1 MLDLALWL
9 DPIDGNNP
17 SGRDLREDP
26 EFDALGRLLQ
36 QRVDIVRDDRNN
48 PVSMTVVPV
57 DWAAVLSKAD
67 TLRARGRDLRLLVI
81 VTRALFNERGIGG
94 LAEGLTLLA
103 KTCDLHWDSLHPA
116 LRLAGR
122 PMEAAQRR
130 IAALRS
136 VEIDAGAWKKRDK
149 DKDEFDRERPEGVL
163 GELRCRVFFN
173 SRDFGPVTGRDL
185 EQGGLDGPTMLAEA
199 VAGLPEAERASR
211 LQEHNALVDR
221 VRNTCVAQIVGP
233 PPEVLASLPEDAR
246 AVEAERTRASRAEME
261 QTIVDIRAT
270 LAALD
275 EVERV
280 FGAKLGEPVSMPA
293 LRRALDRIQATL
305 ERSAAGAAK
314 LGGPAAVPA
323 AASEAAGAAPAVAP
337 VVAAAPAVPGQITSR
352 EEVVACLDRIIEF
365 YDRTEPSS
373 PVPFLARRLRRMVP
387 MDFLTLIEDLAPSGL
402 KEFRQ
407 LAGLND
413 DKK

>member
-17 SGRDLREDP
+17 SGQDLREDP

-48 PVSMTVVPV
+48 PVSKSVVPV

-94 LAEGLTLLA
+94 LAEGLTLVA

-116 LRLAGR
+116 LRPASR
-122 PMEAAQRR
+122 PTEAAQRR
-130 IAALRS
+130 IAALGAL
-136 VEIDAGAWKKRDK
+136 ELDAGAWQKR
-149 DKDEFDRERPEGVL
+149 ELDRERPEGVL

-185 EQGGLDGPTMLAEA
+185 EQAALDGQTMLAEA
-199 VAGLPEAERASR
+199 IAGLPEKERASR
-211 LQEHNALVDR
+211 LQQHTALVDR
-221 VRNTCVAQIVGP
+221 VRKCCVAQIAGP
-233 PPEVLASLPEDAR
+233 PPEMLAQLPEDAR
-246 AVEAERTRASRAEME
+246 AVEAERTRTSRAEME
-261 QTIVDIRAT
+261 RLIADLRDA
-270 LAALD
+270 LAALA

-280 FGAKLGEPVSMPA
+280 FGAKLGEPLSMPT
-293 LRRALDRIQATL
+293 LRRALERVQATV
-305 ERSAAGAAK
+305 ERSAASAAK
-314 LGGPAAVPA
+314 LVQPAQSAQAEGAATGVAVA
-323 AASEAAGAAPAVAP
+323 IAASV
-337 VVAAAPAVPGQITSR
+337 APAVPGQIASR
-352 EEVVACLDRIIEF
+352 EEVIACLDRIIEF
-365 YDRTEPSS
+365 YDRTEPAS
-373 PVPFLARRLRRMVP
+373 PVPFLAKRLRRMVP
-387 MDFLTLIEDLAPSGL
+387 MDFLKLMEDLAPSGV

-413 DKK
+413 EKK